1 MSISAFPTRHGGR
14 CVIARRQENRHGER
28 ESAAGAT
35 ENLPREAEPRRDLS
49 GNGYQLAGKA

>member
-49 GNGYQLAGKA
+49 STECQLAGIA

>member
-1 MSISAFPTRHGGR
+1 M
-14 CVIARRQENRHGER
+14 ARRQENRHGER

-49 GNGYQLAGKA
+49 GTGYQLAGKA